1 MLNFQEQ
8 RQIEYVKKI
17 VMGVTRFKGTIDGNE
32 IDNCNVLIAAPLN
45 DSAGNAQ
52 GFGIA
57 KVAFGDSSNFER
69 FNGLNFPCDMEVAF
83 QTVTNASG
91 KQKEILKSVLTD
103 ISNIRKETKLLEA
116 KIEEVKKEKNL
127 EKQTDFAK
135 EFLVEGLENL
145 RVPCDNLE
153 KIVDNEIWT
162 LPTYTDLLFK
172 L

>member
-57 KVAFGDSSNFER
+57 RVAFGDSSNFER

-91 KQKEILKSVLTD
+91 KQKEILKDVRVL
-103 ISNIRKETKLLEA
+103 K
-116 KIEEVKKEKNL
+116 
-127 EKQTDFAK
+127 
-135 EFLVEGLENL
+135 
-145 RVPCDNLE
+145 
-153 KIVDNEIWT
+153 
-162 LPTYTDLLFK
+162 PTPAPAASSK
-172 L
+172 G

>member
-8 RQIEYVKKI
+8 RQMEYVKKI

-57 KVAFGDSSNFER
+57 KVAFG
-69 FNGLNFPCDMEVAF
+69 PCDMEVAF

-91 KQKEILKSVLTD
+91 KQKEILKDVRVL
-103 ISNIRKETKLLEA
+103 K
-116 KIEEVKKEKNL
+116 
-127 EKQTDFAK
+127 
-135 EFLVEGLENL
+135 
-145 RVPCDNLE
+145 
-153 KIVDNEIWT
+153 
-162 LPTYTDLLFK
+162 PTPAPAASSK
-172 L
+172 G